1 MRKPEPTVTTEKT
14 TNESKQSKT
23 NKQTK
28 KKTIKVTDKSVA
40 IAWTVLS
47 VLNGQRQI

>member
-1 MRKPEPTVTTEKT
+1 MKANNRKQT
-14 TNESKQSKT
+14 SKQ
-23 NKQTK
+23 